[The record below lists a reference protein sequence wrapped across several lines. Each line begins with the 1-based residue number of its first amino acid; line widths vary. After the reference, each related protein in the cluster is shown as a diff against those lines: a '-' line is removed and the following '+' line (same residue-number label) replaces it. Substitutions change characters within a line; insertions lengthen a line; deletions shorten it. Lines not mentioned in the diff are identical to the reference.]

1 MLGLESSG
9 EDCVYKYF
17 FPILILFSG
26 SSHAEDSE
34 VLSVERSVSKNIH
47 LSFANDNNIRP
58 KKGDFEVVNY
68 VLMSNDI
75 GERWSVITLT
85 NIASGNRTLDQDHL
99 IALFADGSRIS
110 PLEYKL
116 NFKGKESQS
125 ITVSFGEHKFPI
137 LSIYSSNEI

>member
-1 MLGLESSG
+1 M
-9 EDCVYKYF
+9 YKYII
-17 FPILILFSG
+17 PVLILFSWTTN
-26 SSHAEDSE
+26 AEDTE
-34 VLSVERSVSKNIH
+34 VLSVERSVSKSIH

-68 VLMSNDI
+68 VLMSNEL

-85 NIASGNRTLDQDHL
+85 NLASGNRTLDQEHL

-110 PLEYKL
+110 PHEYKL

-125 ITVSFGEHKFPI
+125 FTVSFGEHKFPI